1 MLLNILQYLTTNLL
15 FFTGSYSNNIF
26 PEQLPQ
32 NEEDEYIK
40 KAKQGDMEARN
51 KLIEHNLRLVAHI
64 VKKFEST
71 NHDTD
76 DLIGIGTV
84 GLIKGID
91 TYSENKKVKLA
102 TYAAKCAENEI
113 LMYFRQD
120 KKNSKNIS
128 LYEEISYDK
137 EGNKI
142 TIMDILKTDNPDYIE
157 EIYKNDNIA
166 LLKKYLNVLT
176 KREKEIIEARYGLN
190 NRDEETQKEIAKR
203 LHISRSYVSRLEKR
217 ATTKILREFIKNKKN
232 TPNNWHK
239 PNFPL

>member
-1 MLLNILQYLTTNLL
+1 MLLNILNYIASNLV
-15 FFTGSYSNNIF
+15 FFTGAYSNNVF
-26 PEQLPQ
+26 PEQLPKEI
-32 NEEDEYIK
+32 EEEYIK
-40 KAKQGDMEARN
+40 KAKNGDKEARN

-64 VKKFEST
+64 VKKFEAT
-71 NHDTD
+71 GHDID

-113 LMYFRQD
+113 LMYFRAD

-142 TIMDILKTDNPDYIE
+142 TILDILKTQDKDFVE
-157 EIYKNDNIA
+157 DIYMNDNIK
-166 LLKKYLNVLT
+166 LLKKYISVLNN
-176 KREKEIIEARYGLN
+176 REKEIIEARYGLN
-190 NRDEETQKEIAKR
+190 GKKEQTQKDIAKK
-203 LHISRSYVSRLEKR
+203 LNISRSYVSRLEKR
-217 ATTKILREFIKNKKN
+217 ATTKILREFIKNKQNIVK
-232 TPNNWHK
+232 
-239 PNFPL
+239 

>member
-1 MLLNILQYLTTNLL
+1 MLLNILNYLANNLI
-15 FFTGSYSNNIF
+15 FFTGAYSTNAF
-26 PEQLPQ
+26 PEQLPKEV
-32 NEEDEYIK
+32 EEKLIK
-40 KAKQGDMEARN
+40 EMKNGDKEARN

-71 NHDTD
+71 NHDID

-91 TYSENKKVKLA
+91 TYKENSKVKLS

-113 LMYFRQD
+113 LMYFRAD
-120 KKNSKNIS
+120 KKNSKNVS

-142 TIMDILKTDNPDYIE
+142 TILDILKTKEIDFIDD
-157 EIYKNDNIA
+157 IYKNDNIE

-176 KREKEIIEARYGLN
+176 PREKEIIEARYGLN
-190 NRDEETQKEIAKR
+190 NKDEETQKDIAKR
-203 LHISRSYVSRLEKR
+203 LNISRSYVSRLEKR
-217 ATTKILREFIKNKKN
+217 ATTKILREFMKKEQNIKK
-232 TPNNWHK
+232 
-239 PNFPL
+239 